1 MPSVSKWNKELQSST
16 PKIKGNHLEMR
27 NKEEAK
33 NESSKH
39 VPWLEEKKKK
49 VSLGNSETHDHASNG
64 FRVLISTTGRIQES
78 PSQKIDTKLLWS
90 K

>member
-1 MPSVSKWNKELQSST
+1 
-16 PKIKGNHLEMR
+16 MR

-49 VSLGNSETHDHASNG
+49 SPWGIQRHMTMPHMDLG
-64 FRVLISTTGRIQES
+64 F
-78 PSQKIDTKLLWS
+78 
-90 K
+90 